1 MHIKV
6 NVKKSS
12 GKHNE
17 IIQQEFNCPED
28 IKIVKELLV
37 AMVTSMVADY
47 KKRKKQDENFLSV
60 LTNQEIEE
68 KSASGKI
75 GFGLIYG
82 QKNPKLE
89 PSIQAALQCFED
101 GMVVLF
107 VDGEQK
113 ERLEE
118 EVCLREGSELTF
130 VKLIPL
136 AGRMW

>member
-1 MHIKV
+1 
-6 NVKKSS
+6 
-12 GKHNE
+12 
-17 IIQQEFNCPED
+17 
-28 IKIVKELLV
+28 
-37 AMVTSMVADY
+37 MVTSMVADY

-101 GMVVLF
+101 GMVALF

>member
-6 NVKKSS
+6 NIKKSS
-12 GKHNE
+12 GKRNE

-28 IKIVKELLV
+28 IKTVKELLV

-101 GMVVLF
+101 GMVALF

>member
-1 MHIKV
+1 
-6 NVKKSS
+6 
-12 GKHNE
+12 
-17 IIQQEFNCPED
+17 
-28 IKIVKELLV
+28 
-37 AMVTSMVADY
+37 MVTSMVADY

-89 PSIQAALQCFED
+89 SSIQAALQCFED

-107 VDGEQK
+107 VDGVQL
-113 ERLEE
+113 ERLED
-118 EVCLREGSELTF
+118 EVQLLEGSELTF